1 MLKKV
6 FCIFISIIFVCNL
19 TFFAI
24 AEEEN
29 VTLLHDCNTAFG
41 LFKVDRDPDVGNC
54 LTYRFD
60 GSAVDFA
67 SAVQFPPKDASDA
80 DTLAI
85 DIYFSDLDMIAY
97 IDQLYLEITSS
108 GTCDH
113 QENAWPIQSLL
124 KPDKMQPGWNTIYLY
139 LTDSYVT
146 DGSCD
151 LSAINYIRIFSFFNA
166 KKLVGETIKFD
177 NIRMIYTGGYD
188 YSDISLDFYRGDNLD
203 TDIRIEGQQAP
214 DLANRHANITTAVG
228 RKAD

>member
-54 LTYRFD
+54 LAYRFD

-108 GTCDH
+108 GTCD
-113 QENAWPIQSLL
+113 QAAMVANVKIITVKSRF
-124 KPDKMQPGWNTIYLY
+124 I
-139 LTDSYVT
+139 
-146 DGSCD
+146 
-151 LSAINYIRIFSFFNA
+151 LSVFLNKR
-166 KKLVGETIKFD
+166 L
-177 NIRMIYTGGYD
+177 R
-188 YSDISLDFYRGDNLD
+188 
-203 TDIRIEGQQAP
+203 
-214 DLANRHANITTAVG
+214 
-228 RKAD
+228 